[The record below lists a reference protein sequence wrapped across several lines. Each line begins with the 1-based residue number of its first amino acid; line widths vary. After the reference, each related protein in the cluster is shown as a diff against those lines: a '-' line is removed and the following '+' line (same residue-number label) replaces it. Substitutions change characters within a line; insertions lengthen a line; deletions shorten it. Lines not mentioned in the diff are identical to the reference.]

1 MADGKEEREEQE
13 ARRKEEKKKEREDPF
28 DRRYEDDGAP
38 ERGGS

>member
-1 MADGKEEREEQE
+1 MSDGREEREELKE
-13 ARRKEEKKKEREDPF
+13 RLKEEKKKDREDPF